1 MYTYTIIDPNG
12 TGHGKKN
19 RSCDTVTF
27 RGFTTY
33 RPGAQFIAIVSVQDE
48 TELWALGHR
57 VTAWGV
63 QLKPGALDELRRYY
77 RDFRGRSPK
86 PTIRVYAR
94 QSATA

>member
-1 MYTYTIIDPNG
+1 
-12 TGHGKKN
+12 
-19 RSCDTVTF
+19 
-27 RGFTTY
+27 
-33 RPGAQFIAIVSVQDE
+33 
-48 TELWALGHR
+48 
-57 VTAWGV
+57 V